1 MTNTFRQINLHILA
15 VIVAF
20 IMIGPLIW
28 MILLSIRETHSL
40 SVILTQ
46 PIPPHP
52 TFANFV
58 YLFKYA
64 KFTRWVL
71 NSTLYASLTTAGILL
86 FDSLAGYAFAKKEFW
101 GRDTIFLVFLAS
113 LMVPFQILVIPLFLL
128 MKNFGFI
135 NTYQG
140 LILPG
145 MFSVFGV
152 FLMRQFMI
160 SIPQSLIDAARID
173 GCGEFGIWYKIVMPL
188 CKPALATL
196 AIFTFMGVWNTF
208 LWPLIIAT
216 SEKMMPL
223 TVGLVTFRGK
233 NLTNWGLVMAG
244 AVICVAPILVV
255 FLALQR
261 QFVRGIVL
269 SGLKI

>member
-1 MTNTFRQINLHILA
+1 MTNTLKLIILYILG
-15 VIVAF
+15 VIIAF

-28 MILLSIRETHSL
+28 MILLSIRETYSL

-46 PIPPHP
+46 PIPAHP

-58 YLFKYA
+58 YLLKYA
-64 KFTRWVL
+64 KFIRWIL
-71 NSTLYASLTTAGILL
+71 NSALYVSLTTAGILF

-113 LMVPFQILVIPLFLL
+113 LMVPFQVLIIPLFLV
-128 MKNFGFI
+128 MKNLGFV

-140 LILPG
+140 VILP
-145 MFSVFGV
+145 SLSSIFGV

-160 SIPQSLIDAARID
+160 SIPQSLIDSARID

-196 AIFTFMGVWNTF
+196 TIFTFMGVWNSF
-208 LWPLIIAT
+208 LWPLIITT

-223 TVGLVTFRGK
+223 TVGLVTFQGR
-233 NLTNWGLVMAG
+233 NLTNWGRVMAG
-244 AVICVAPILVV
+244 AVICVAPILAV
-255 FLALQR
+255 FLALQK
-261 QFVRGIVL
+261 QFIRGIAL